1 MLQRKLQVIE
11 KMEEKGMS
19 VAEAAEAISF
29 DPTILALYLVNDAYP
44 VPKRILDKLES
55 VMAN

>member
-1 MLQRKLQVIE
+1 MERRKLYIIE
-11 KMEEKGMS
+11 KLEEKGIS

-29 DPTILALYLVNDAYP
+29 DPLMLSLYLVKDACP

-55 VMAN
+55 AVEN